1 MRIKNLKTAFVV
13 LILGALALK
22 AIGRVISAVADKP
35 FKAPRGYAARLS
47 LSHSLIAHGARTP
60 CNASADGAKF

>member
-22 AIGRVISAVADKP
+22 AIGRVSSAVADKP
-35 FKAPRGYAARLS
+35 FKAPRGYAARLPLSS
-47 LSHSLIAHGARTP
+47 LGSAPGVGIP
-60 CNASADGAKF
+60 YKASADGVKF